1 MKTLQ
6 DLEIKREIIS
16 DEEKEK
22 CILNIKVS
30 DLNDELDPDLKC
42 MICNFFPHN
51 PVVCNGCKFKA
62 C

>member
-6 DLEIKREIIS
+6 DLEIKRVIIS

-30 DLNDELDPDLKC
+30 D
-42 MICNFFPHN
+42 
-51 PVVCNGCKFKA
+51 
-62 C
+62 